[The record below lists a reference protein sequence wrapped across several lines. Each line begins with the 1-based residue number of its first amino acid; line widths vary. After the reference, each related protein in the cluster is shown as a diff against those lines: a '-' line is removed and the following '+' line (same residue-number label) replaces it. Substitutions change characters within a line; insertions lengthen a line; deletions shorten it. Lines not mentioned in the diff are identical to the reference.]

1 MKNSGM
7 IAAVALAAGISE
19 EQASK
24 IEINA
29 AFIKQ
34 YLPAVAGELTGEG
47 ITAERERIAGIEA
60 FSLPGHEKIIAE
72 HKADS
77 KKTPLDAGLA
87 VAAAQRAMLAKQVE
101 HLVTDETKVAGL
113 RSEPAN
119 PSTPEKKAPTGLVG
133 EAKWKAEWDT
143 DAKLQAEFLTQAD
156 YVALMRAEASGSIKR
171 FLPPNRAA

>member
-34 YLPAVAGELTGEG
+34 YLPSVAGELTNEG
-47 ITAERERIAGIEA
+47 VKAERERIAGIEA
-60 FSLPGHEKIIAE
+60 FSLPGHEKIIAA

-77 KKTPLDAGLA
+77 TKTPLDAGLA
-87 VAAAQRAMLAKQVE
+87 VASAQREILAAQVKNLE
-101 HLVTDETKVAGL
+101 TDETRVTGL
-113 RSEPAN
+113 RSETAN
-119 PSTPEKKAPTGLVG
+119 RAEPGPKSTAGLEG
-133 EAKWKAEWDT
+133 EAKHKAEWAADP
-143 DAKLQAEFLTQAD
+143 KIRAEFSS
-156 YVALMRAEASGSIKR
+156 EAAYLSLRKMEDDGRVKVLGDKR
-171 FLPPNRAA
+171 SA

>member
-19 EQASK
+19 EEASR
-24 IEINA
+24 IEVDA
-29 AFIKQ
+29 AFIKKHFA
-34 YLPAVAGELTGEG
+34 AVAGELTGEG
-47 ITAERERIAGIEA
+47 VTAERERIAGIEA

-87 VAAAQRAMLAKQVE
+87 VAAAQRASLATQVE
-101 HLVTDETKVAGL
+101 HLKTDETKVAGL
-113 RSEPAN
+113 RSETAN
-119 PSTPEKKAPTGLVG
+119 LAVPEKKPAAGLVG

-143 DAKLQAEFLTQAD
+143 DAKLQSEFLTQAD
-156 YVALMRAEASGSIKR
+156 YVALMRAEAGGHIKR
-171 FLPPNRAA
+171 LKNRAA